1 MKVVFLDFDGVLNH
15 YGFLKQQPH
24 RMDRLD
30 PTAVARLNAILARS
44 GAKVVISSSWRIHH
58 SLEELRQRL
67 LEVGFAGEV
76 IGRTP
81 DISWEEYGDP
91 FRGRAVEIQS
101 WIDRQRQPLESFV
114 VLDDLYL
121 EELAQFLVKTEF
133 EAGLGEEHVE
143 AALAILGEA

>member
-1 MKVVFLDFDGVLNH
+1 MKVVFLDFDGVLNN

-30 PTAVARLNAILARS
+30 PAAVARLNAILERS

-58 SLEELRQRL
+58 SLDELRQRL
-67 LEVGFAGEV
+67 CEVGFAGEV

-91 FRGRAVEIQS
+91 FRGRAEEIQS
-101 WIDRQRQPLESFV
+101 WLEQHREPLESYV
-114 VLDDLYL
+114 VLDDIYL
-121 EELAQFLVKTEF
+121 EDLAHVLVKTEF
-133 EAGLGEEHVE
+133 MAGLGDEHVE
-143 AALAILGEA
+143 AALAILGEK